1 MKLSFLG
8 FVTFAVLSVSS
19 VSSLACNTRDAVKDY
34 RGSVVKDSNGSCV
47 RTMWV
52 AKADPCAKHHA
63 AVDGIMKMDERK
75 IYFDF
80 DKAAVKPSEQEKLQ
94 KVAGELKANNV
105 NKIKIIGYADKM
117 GSEGYNLVLSE
128 NRAQAVSKYLD
139 TLLEL
144 KSNMVEIKGLGKSHQ
159 VKECPNIQERE
170 ELIMCLAP
178 NRRVEVEIDY
188 NQARKK
194 N

>member
-8 FVTFAVLSVSS
+8 LVTFTVLSISS
-19 VSSLACNTRDAVKDY
+19 VSSLACSPRDAVKDY
-34 RGSVVKDSNGSCV
+34 RGSVVKDSNGNCV

-52 AKADPCAKHHA
+52 AKTDPCAKHHG
-63 AVDGIMKMDERK
+63 AVGSVKMDERK

-80 DKAAVKPSEQEKLQ
+80 DRAALKSSEHAKLQ
-94 KVAGELKANNV
+94 KVASELKDNSV
-105 NKIKIIGYADKM
+105 KKIKIIGYTDKM
-117 GSEGYNLVLSE
+117 GSEGHNLALSE
-128 NRAQAVSKYLD
+128 SRAQVVNKYLN

-144 KSNMVEIKGLGKSHQ
+144 KGGIVEIKGLGKSHQ
-159 VKECPNIQERE
+159 VKECTNIQERE

-178 NRRVEVEIDY
+178 NRRVEIEIDY
-188 NQARKK
+188 NQAHKK